1 MWGAFG
7 VLVFGLVIIMY
18 WALAMFTDTGYGEFA
33 RETSAEIGHKNNLAL
48 TIPSTGLM
56 FVFGSATMVAEGSD
70 STPVF
75 VCGILSVVCM
85 LVVVVSFTPVP
96 LPAWMYPEWHLARR
110 REGRLARIAEA
121 ERRRS
126 GARAASSHPLPGDS
140 SPHAPDLSGDDA

>member
-56 FVFGSATMVAEGSD
+56 FVFGSVTMAAEGSD
-70 STPVF
+70 STPVI
-75 VCGILSVVCM
+75 VCAVVSGISM
-85 LVVVVSFTPVP
+85 LVMMVGFTPVP

-140 SPHAPDLSGDDA
+140 SPHSPDLSGDDA

>member
-70 STPVF
+70 SAP
-75 VCGILSVVCM
+75 VCM

-140 SPHAPDLSGDDA
+140 SPHSPDLSGDDA

>member
-70 STPVF
+70 SAPVF
-75 VCGILSVVCM
+75 V

-140 SPHAPDLSGDDA
+140 SPHSPDLSGDDA

>member
-56 FVFGSATMVAEGSD
+56 FDFGPATMVAEGS
-70 STPVF
+70 
-75 VCGILSVVCM
+75 
-85 LVVVVSFTPVP
+85 
-96 LPAWMYPEWHLARR
+96 E
-110 REGRLARIAEA
+110 
-121 ERRRS
+121 
-126 GARAASSHPLPGDS
+126 
-140 SPHAPDLSGDDA
+140 

>member
-7 VLVFGLVIIMY
+7 VLVFGLVIIMH

-33 RETSAEIGHKNNLAL
+33 REISSSMGTKNNLSLIFPAG
-48 TIPSTGLM
+48 GLM

-70 STPVF
+70 SAPVF

-85 LVVVVSFTPVP
+85 LIVVVSFTPVP

-140 SPHAPDLSGDDA
+140 SPHSPDLSGDDA